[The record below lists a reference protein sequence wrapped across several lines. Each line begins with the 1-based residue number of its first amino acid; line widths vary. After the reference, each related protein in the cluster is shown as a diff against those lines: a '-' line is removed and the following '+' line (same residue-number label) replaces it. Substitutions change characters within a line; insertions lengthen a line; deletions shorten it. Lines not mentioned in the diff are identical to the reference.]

1 MESLYLIYCVLNSLF
16 SLLCVKS
23 ADTKYIETSIRNY
36 FSNTR
41 HHDPEYKEYKYAAKE
56 YIHGEFF
63 RHGLTTEYHTFQEQ
77 SVTNTENFQSV
88 IGIAKGTNFGKA
100 NDLIIGLGAHYDTVN
115 ETKGVNDN
123 GARVAAMLEAV
134 RQLTDRN
141 KNGVK
146 RKNTIIF
153 VAFDLEEYG
162 SCRGTSD
169 CKLPDVPLAGS
180 RHFLKEWLPPWL
192 ILNYGNAVPA
202 VIHGVIILDSMMNYN
217 TSARSQT
224 IPLQIEDTFETAFP
238 EAYASI
244 ASDNFQGDFLNPI
257 YRKPTN
263 DSYLAEEFLKS
274 WGELGKAKY
283 EIESLPLTFTKFSEI
298 PSSDEK
304 NILINFMRSDH
315 GNFLESDLPSIW
327 LTDSADSRGDMI
339 QCYHKE
345 FDNLQVMLTDEN
357 INFLGKTVDAIVT
370 TIHKLSE
377 PSGSGKSDASRCN
390 QQTLLTILTYNIYTK
405 MM

>member
-1 MESLYLIYCVLNSLF
+1 MVTSVFLHYVINFLF
-16 SLLCVKS
+16 SLHCVKS
-23 ADTKYIETSIRNY
+23 ADTKYMETSIRNY
-36 FSNTR
+36 FSDTR
-41 HHDPEYKEYKYAAKE
+41 HHDSEYKDYKYAAKE
-56 YIHGEFF
+56 YIHGEFL
-63 RHGLTTEYHTFQEQ
+63 RYGLTTEYHTFQEQ
-77 SVTNTENFQSV
+77 SVSNTENFQSV

-100 NDLIIGLGAHYDTVN
+100 NDLLIGLGAHYDTVK

-123 GARVAAMLEAV
+123 GAGVAAMLEVV

-141 KNGVK
+141 RNGVK

-180 RHFLKEWLPPWL
+180 RHFLQEWISPWL
-192 ILNYGNAVPA
+192 QSNYGNAVPA
-202 VIHGVIILDSMMNYN
+202 VIHGVIILDTMMNYN
-217 TSARSQT
+217 TSAQSQT
-224 IPLQIEDTFETAFP
+224 IPLQKDAFETAFP

-244 ASDNFQGDFLNPI
+244 SSDNFQGDFLNLI

-263 DSYLAEEFLKS
+263 DSYLAKEFLKS
-274 WGELGKAKY
+274 WGDLGNAKY

-298 PSSDEK
+298 SSSDEK
-304 NILINFMRSDH
+304 NILLNFMRSDH
-315 GNFLESDLPSIW
+315 GNFWEMDLPAIW
-327 LTDSADSRGDMI
+327 LTDSADFRGDMI
-339 QCYHKE
+339 QCYHQE
-345 FDNLQVMLTDEN
+345 CDNLQVMLTDEN
-357 INFLGKTVDAIVT
+357 IDFLGKTADAIVT

-377 PSGSGKSDASRCN
+377 PSGSGTSDASRCN
-390 QQTLLTILTYNIYTK
+390 QQTLLTILTYIIYLQ